1 MRLWVLTLLA
11 AGFATAA
18 DEQQLALELRAQ
30 SDFERVQSAAKPD
43 LTDTTRCIQSEAA
56 VLAIAAA
63 SEQPLHHYRKG
74 YCAMAGSDFAGAAAE
89 FDKAVAA
96 WPAPAKN
103 SPPQPV
109 SPALQA
115 LDAIAHVEA
124 VGDTALDDGEKMLVT
139 ALSHPSCTSE
149 LMPVTACQ
157 ADITSAREW
166 LGWIDFRRSNLT
178 AAAREFGTTSNTA
191 WQQWVASRQVF
202 EDRNYRQA
210 AEDGRRAVAEWER
223 QRSVPAPMFNDR
235 IRPRPD
241 LGEALTDLGGAE
253 FLAGETATAIATL
266 DQAVRAAPQT
276 ARAYYLRARA
286 KEAAG
291 QPEAALADYNLAS
304 RTAFAGA
311 QDLNSGEAHLY
322 RGIVYYRRK
331 DYARAEDEFASAL
344 NFNIPP
350 ALRADAS
357 AWRYLAAVA
366 SGSCETS
373 RGSLARALATVSP
386 YFPKREAGAAM
397 SACTSGI
404 TATRS
409 ENGR

>member
-1 MRLWVLTLLA
+1 MRLWLLTLLA
-11 AGFATAA
+11 AGIAAAA

-30 SDFERVQSAAKPD
+30 ADFERVQSAAKPD

-56 VLAIAAA
+56 VLSIAAA

-74 YCAMAGSDFAGAAAE
+74 YCAMAGSDYAGAAAE
-89 FDKAVAA
+89 FDKAVAG
-96 WPAPAKN
+96 WPARAKDAL
-103 SPPQPV
+103 PQPV

-115 LDAIAHVEA
+115 LEAIAHLEA
-124 VGDTALDDGEKMLVT
+124 GGDAALDDAEKTLVD

-149 LMPVTACQ
+149 LMPVAACL
-157 ADITSAREW
+157 ADLNSAREW
-166 LGWIDFRRSNLT
+166 LGWVDFHRGNLA
-178 AAAREFGTTSNTA
+178 AAAREFGATSNGA
-191 WQQWVASRQVF
+191 WQEWIAGRRLF
-202 EDRNYRQA
+202 EDRNYHQA

-223 QRSVPAPMFNDR
+223 QRNLPAPTFNDR

-266 DQAVRAAPQT
+266 DQAVRVAPQT
-276 ARAYYLRARA
+276 ARAYYLRARG

-291 QPEAALADYNLAS
+291 LPEAALADYNLAS
-304 RTAFAGA
+304 RMAFAGA

-331 DYARAEDEFASAL
+331 DYARAEGEFASAL

-350 ALRADAS
+350 SLRADAS

-366 SGSCETS
+366 AGSCESS
-373 RGSLARALATVSP
+373 RSSLTRALATVSP
-386 YFPKREAGAAM
+386 YFPKREAGTAM
-397 SACTSGI
+397 SACASAI